1 MLLLKGAVVS
11 AATHIIPTDSETGLV
26 KRAQR
31 GDTGAFTN
39 IFHVHKLRVYS
50 LCLRMTN
57 NVAEAEDLTQE
68 AFLQVFRK
76 LPTFRGDSALSTW
89 MYRVAVNTVLM
100 YFRKRGRPQVSLDEP
115 SSDQVK
121 TKKREYGSD
130 DQRLVTSI
138 DRLALARAI
147 RELPDGYRTIFL
159 LHEVDGYEHREIA
172 RLLKC
177 SVGNSKSQLHKARV
191 RMREI
196 LCYRS
201 KNRLEMPTDAQNL
214 ATQRRSSAPRAIAAS
229 AAAGPQASWHPSKRS
244 GKTHQDK
251 EIPVG
256 SVPAPQFMGIG
267 AAA

>member
-1 MLLLKGAVVS
+1 M
-11 AATHIIPTDSETGLV
+11 TDAKQLQGDKLSEAQAIERAKLGDAEAFQFLYGLH
-26 KRAQR
+26 RR
-31 GDTGAFTN
+31 
-39 IFHVHKLRVYS
+39 RVYS
-50 LCLRMTN
+50 LCLRMTGN
-57 NVAEAEDLTQE
+57 IAEAEDLTQE
-68 AFLQVFRK
+68 SFLQVFRK

-115 SSDQVK
+115 SSDPVK

-196 LCYRS
+196 LCYRPELTMDGKS
-201 KNRLEMPTDAQNL
+201 DFRTITARPRPLLHK
-214 ATQRRSSAPRAIAAS
+214 SSLHKSAAS
-229 AAAGPQASWHPSKRS
+229 IVARASWNASKRPRKARPE
-244 GKTHQDK
+244 KTVF
-251 EIPVG
+251 VG
-256 SVPAPQFMGIG
+256 ALAASRDVGIEV
-267 AAA
+267 AA